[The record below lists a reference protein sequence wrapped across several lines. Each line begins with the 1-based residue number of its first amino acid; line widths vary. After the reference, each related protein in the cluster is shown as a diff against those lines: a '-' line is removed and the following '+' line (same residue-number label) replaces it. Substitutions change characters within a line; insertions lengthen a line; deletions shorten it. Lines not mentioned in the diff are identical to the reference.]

1 MANVKKR
8 RAVLILCLSLALI
21 LLACGAAAAVLA
33 VREAPYRRFNAMLE
47 QPAKALTLT
56 VTSDLQGDV
65 LHAEYRISNGE
76 GAKDVR
82 YTYEQL
88 AAIKLEGD
96 EILLPPSR
104 IESKEGHVR
113 ISGGRVVLL
122 DGEQPNLSTEVL
134 TLSRLRFA
142 AKCFREPV
150 DEAGKFYAEVTD
162 PAALFGFAGDAV
174 LMQLT
179 LTYAQERVEGLTLE
193 YKNERGEA
201 FALHYTFEY

>member
-56 VTSDLQGDV
+56 VTSDLEGDA

-82 YTYEQL
+82 
-88 AAIKLEGD
+88 
-96 EILLPPSR
+96 
-104 IESKEGHVR
+104 
-113 ISGGRVVLL
+113 
-122 DGEQPNLSTEVL
+122 
-134 TLSRLRFA
+134 
-142 AKCFREPV
+142 
-150 DEAGKFYAEVTD
+150 
-162 PAALFGFAGDAV
+162 
-174 LMQLT
+174 
-179 LTYAQERVEGLTLE
+179 
-193 YKNERGEA
+193 
-201 FALHYTFEY
+201 